1 MVISQNFKMSSAMV
15 ALKTGETM
23 AMTEAVAAAVA
34 VATKATTLEADTSQE
49 VAVVTKEAVV

>member
-1 MVISQNFKMSSAMV
+1 MSSAMV

-23 AMTEAVAAAVA
+23 AETEMEVAVAAVA

-49 VAVVTKEAVV
+49 VAVVDTKEGEV